1 MQGVVA
7 EIKDEQTRASLQI
20 LPYEFHFKEPSSE
33 AIKFVSQF
41 AKKTGDFQNLSVVDL
56 HLIALTYQ
64 ICRENMS
71 PEEFGQ
77 LKSEPPKDN
86 QPLINANNIKL
97 DKPVNVVGF
106 YLPQRAGKKPSE
118 EEQLAE
124 SLDAGLKLAEGVKDL
139 NNNSGAPEEQEADD
153 GEGWITPAN
162 LEEAK
167 KLSQLSGEEKEI
179 QEDSQ
184 IKVGCMTSDFSMQVL
199 WARAGVGGKRFLK
212 GYFACRT
219 C

>member
-106 YLPQRAGKKPSE
+106 YLPQRAAKKP

-124 SLDAGLKLAEGVKDL
+124 SLEAGLTLAEGVKDL
-139 NNNSGAPEEQEADD
+139 NNNSGAPEEDEADD

-184 IKVGCMTSDFSMQVL
+184 IKVGCMTSDFSMQVW
-199 WARAGVGGKRFLK
+199 WARAGLGGR
-212 GYFACRT
+212 RT
-219 C
+219 I